1 MQFASARN
9 QVPFRTLTGQASEAV
24 CSEDMWAQ
32 YTQPGWNWRLS
43 ACYADV
49 VATRQW
55 VPCSNTW
62 IYTSPGLACGAPRT
76 LTGLG
81 AAFSDKKKPTRVLCP
96 PSGAMTR
103 RPRGPMDKASV
114 YGAGDCRL
122 ESCRGRYAS
131 GVLTHLHMRS
141 PSRHVLTVGPCTIT
155 RPAVAPPGTSPCAML
170 ATCLTRDGCIH
181 VLQDARD
188 RDALHHQA
196 NS

>member
-1 MQFASARN
+1 
-9 QVPFRTLTGQASEAV
+9 
-24 CSEDMWAQ
+24 MWEP
-32 YTQPGWNWRLS
+32 THGLQPGETMYRGCAVLS
-43 ACYADV
+43 VMRICLYL
-49 VATRQW
+49 W
-55 VPCSNTW
+55 C
-62 IYTSPGLACGAPRT
+62 
-76 LTGLG
+76 
-81 AAFSDKKKPTRVLCP
+81 
-96 PSGAMTR
+96 SGAHSGRYRVESYVCRTALYFCSQIIISW
-103 RPRGPMDKASV
+103 PRGPMDKASA

-155 RPAVAPPGTSPCAML
+155 RTAVAPPGTSPCAML

>member
-1 MQFASARN
+1 MGAMFQYLDLYISRLG
-9 QVPFRTLTGQASEAV
+9 VWGPSHTDRTQRSL
-24 CSEDMWAQ
+24 
-32 YTQPGWNWRLS
+32 L
-43 ACYADV
+43 
-49 VATRQW
+49 RQ
-55 VPCSNTW
+55 
-62 IYTSPGLACGAPRT
+62 
-76 LTGLG
+76 
-81 AAFSDKKKPTRVLCP
+81 KKPTRVLCP

-103 RPRGPMDKASV
+103 RPRGPMDKASA

-155 RPAVAPPGTSPCAML
+155 RTAVAPPGTSPCAML